1 MSEYTI
7 LPFQFKHF
15 PDNTVLL
22 VNEGGDF
29 VFLDHDTFDLF
40 VRHKLD
46 AADKHFFT
54 LKSHLLLAQD
64 ELDVSLEKIAARYRS
79 RKSFLRDFT
88 TLHMMVITLRCNQQ

>member
-1 MSEYTI
+1 M
-7 LPFQFKHF
+7 
-15 PDNTVLL
+15 LL

-54 LKSHLLLAQD
+54 LKSHLFLAQE
-64 ELDVSLEKIAARYRS
+64 ELEVSLQKIAARYRS

-88 TLHMMVITLRCNQQ
+88 TLHMMVITLRCNQRCTYCQVACADEDARA

>member
-1 MSEYTI
+1 MSEYSV
-7 LPFQFKHF
+7 LPFQFKHLS
-15 PDNTVLL
+15 DDTVLL

-54 LKSHLLLAQD
+54 LKSHLF
-64 ELDVSLEKIAARYRS
+64 LENVRHTPCYA
-79 RKSFLRDFT
+79 SFLQR
-88 TLHMMVITLRCNQQ
+88 IQAKAR